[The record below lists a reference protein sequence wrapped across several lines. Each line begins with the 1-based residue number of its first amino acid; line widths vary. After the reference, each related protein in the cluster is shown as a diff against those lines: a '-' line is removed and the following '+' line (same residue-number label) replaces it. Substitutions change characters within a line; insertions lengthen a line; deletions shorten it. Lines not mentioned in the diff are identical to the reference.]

1 MEVECNHAWHS
12 KDLADI
18 ARSAKVA
25 KGPPGKRKRSP
36 IVPSFPASL
45 LGLRESA
52 NSTNER
58 VGYRIL
64 TKRHGWQADYRVF
77 PRGKKQSWGLLR
89 TTRFQQ
95 ISNYFLFNANAG
107 QNRFRP
113 SADRDKISASGG
125 RMKKTFP
132 LESKRPEAL
141 LLMFG
146 N

>member
-25 KGPPGKRKRSP
+25 KGAPGKRKRSP
-36 IVPSFPASL
+36 IVPSLPASL

-58 VGYRIL
+58 VGYKLL
-64 TKRHGWQADYRVF
+64 TERHGWQADHRVF
-77 PRGKKQSWGLLR
+77 PRGKRQSWGLLR
-89 TTRFQQ
+89 TNTFQQ
-95 ISNYFLFNANAG
+95 ISNYFLFNANAA

-113 SADRDKISASGG
+113 SVDHDKMSASGG
-125 RMKKTFP
+125 RMKKTFLQKSNNP
-132 LESKRPEAL
+132 KSLP
-141 LLMFG
+141 LMFG